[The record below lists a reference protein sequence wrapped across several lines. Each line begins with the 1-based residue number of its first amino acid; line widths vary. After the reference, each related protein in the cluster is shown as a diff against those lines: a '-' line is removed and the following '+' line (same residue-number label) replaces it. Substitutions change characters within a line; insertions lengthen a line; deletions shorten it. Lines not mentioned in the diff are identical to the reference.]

1 MSLRNKLRDPRQFL
15 IWLRC
20 ILTMGKGKNSDL
32 SILVIGGS
40 LDDNEIDSIKMR
52 FKIWPSLQNGIILKP
67 IGKILDITKGSRA
80 KKRY

>member
-1 MSLRNKLRDPRQFL
+1 
-15 IWLRC
+15 
-20 ILTMGKGKNSDL
+20 MGKGKNSDL

-67 IGKILDITKGSRA
+67 IGKILDITKGS
-80 KKRY
+80 